1 MLKVVLASIWWD
13 FQNLEFDNKTS
24 ILFPKS
30 VILNLNRFLSKK
42 KIIFIEKRRSN
53 QPKFHFSKPKI
64 QKNHYF
70 ESVPK
75 PNENVFCFN
84 MTKKYDA
91 KYFIKSRASESG
103 RSFIKW
109 TVSIIE
115 WFVGKVNGPKDKSG
129 RFKGLK

>member
-1 MLKVVLASIWWD
+1 MKACGRNQPFIPSGSRSGLIWT
-13 FQNLEFDNKTS
+13 QLLTV
-24 ILFPKS
+24 KS
-30 VILNLNRFLSKK
+30 LSQQK

-53 QPKFHFSKPKI
+53 QPNFHFSRPKI